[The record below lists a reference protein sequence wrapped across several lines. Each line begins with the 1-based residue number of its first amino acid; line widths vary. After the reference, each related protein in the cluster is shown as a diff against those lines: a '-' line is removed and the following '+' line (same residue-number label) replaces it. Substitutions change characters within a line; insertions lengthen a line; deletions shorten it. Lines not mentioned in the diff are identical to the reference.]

1 MNTGAP
7 MEVLKRLFFLFIFL
21 CTAII
26 IVSTA
31 EARPQKM
38 RAGGPKELIN
48 IDPCIAILTVDYDNE
63 PDQLV
68 CVGSGKLGGVLASI
82 SIPVPMIAD
91 KQPELS
97 LVGIPTYFS
106 MTWDA
111 SSFGYTD
118 SDSTTY
124 EWVGDDNRRNRLT
137 GVRIQMRIVPY
148 RVNEEY
154 GNVKVSSLNSNLYV
168 KADNSKEDTTF
179 TDEVCNPGMGWSLNS
194 LLMIPELWG
203 GWAGKSIDGKSQP
216 IMDGSVCEDLKDDLI
231 ADPFTNVPGY
241 TTDLDNEVINPD
253 AIAGRYPSWEFS
265 SLVGHPRIF
274 GAISESAS
282 ISGEGIVNGSP
293 AYQIEVKTYV
303 RVKTRVIWENHEVYE
318 RVMEGKICD
327 WDYLYSGYDTID
339 LNQWPDPIYC
349 RKVYGWE
356 WVTQCKGEDC
366 YSNYSLGD
374 PEEWWQEYQ
383 IQDGGLLFFSGN
395 TVYFPDGYGYRYND
409 AIEMV
414 VVQAQ
419 PLLIMP

>member
-148 RVNEEY
+148 RVNEEL
-154 GNVKVSSLNSNLYV
+154 GNVQVLSVNPNLFVKVEGGIEGR
-168 KADNSKEDTTF
+168 AF
-179 TDEVCNPGMGWSLNS
+179 TDEVCNPGWKGGLNS
-194 LLMIPELWG
+194 LLMIPEQWG
-203 GWAGKSIDGKSQP
+203 GWQSAKPYPYEKDATVCNSIKS
-216 IMDGSVCEDLKDDLI
+216 
-231 ADPFTNVPGY
+231 A
-241 TTDLDNEVINPD
+241 LDEGNNHHALGDNYV
-253 AIAGRYPSWEFS
+253 AGRYLNWKIN
-265 SLVGHPRIF
+265 SLVGYPRIF

-282 ISGEGIVNGSP
+282 ISGEGTVNGSP
-293 AYQIEVKTYV
+293 AYQIEVKTFV
-303 RVKTRVIWENHEVYE
+303 QIEKRVIWDKHEIYREYE
-318 RVMEGKICD
+318 KGASCKWEYYYTGFDFVDI
-327 WDYLYSGYDTID
+327 
-339 LNQWPDPIYC
+339 NQWPEPIYC
-349 RKVYGWE
+349 KHIYGMKWYIE
-356 WVTQCKGEDC
+356 CEGHGCDI
-366 YSNYSLGD
+366 SNALGD
-374 PEEWWQEYQ
+374 PDTWWEKFCIPTQCGYYAGDTVVFN
-383 IQDGGLLFFSGN
+383 DGF
-395 TVYFPDGYGYRYND
+395 DYRYSD
-409 AIEMV
+409 AVEV
-414 VVQAQ
+414 VVIQAQ
-419 PLLIMP
+419 PLLIVP